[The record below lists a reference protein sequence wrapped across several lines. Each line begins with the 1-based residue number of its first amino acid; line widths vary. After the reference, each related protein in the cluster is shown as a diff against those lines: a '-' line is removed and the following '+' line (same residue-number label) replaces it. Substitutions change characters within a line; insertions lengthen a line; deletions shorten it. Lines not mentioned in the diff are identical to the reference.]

1 MKERIFTTEM
11 YVLEDQ
17 MQKKKKFQSME
28 EKMAEKSKQSYERKQ
43 KNLGKYNRRLN
54 IRLEELPEKEKKT
67 DGEESVKRYIRENF
81 FH

>member
-28 EKMAEKSKQSYERKQ
+28 EKMAEKSKQ

-54 IRLEELPEKEKKT
+54 IRLEELPGKEKKT
-67 DGEESVKRYIRENF
+67 DGGESVKRYIREF
-81 FH
+81 FSLN

>member
-28 EKMAEKSKQSYERKQ
+28 EKMAEKSKQSYERK
-43 KNLGKYNRRLN
+43 
-54 IRLEELPEKEKKT
+54 
-67 DGEESVKRYIRENF
+67 
-81 FH
+81 